1 MSSSILQVRKLYP
14 RGILFSVFTFALA
27 LAAKL
32 LKQEKKEETIS
43 EFRYVMD

>member
-1 MSSSILQVRKLYP
+1 MSNILQVRKLYP
-14 RGILFSVFTFALA
+14 KSILFSVFILALA

-32 LKQEKKEETIS
+32 LKKEKKEENIS

>member
-1 MSSSILQVRKLYP
+1 MNNSILQVRKLYP
-14 RGILFSVFTFALA
+14 KSVLLFLFILILA

-32 LKQEKKEETIS
+32 LQKEKKEETIS